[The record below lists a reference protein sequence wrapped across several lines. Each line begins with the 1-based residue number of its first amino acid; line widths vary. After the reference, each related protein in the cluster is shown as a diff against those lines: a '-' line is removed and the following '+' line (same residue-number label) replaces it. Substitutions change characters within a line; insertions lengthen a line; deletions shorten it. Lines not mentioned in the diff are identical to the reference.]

1 MFKMI
6 YTYLEPFGRALFF
19 RKMGLWRHKS
29 NHLTVFN
36 ELCPK
41 DWTLSSNLWSVS
53 MAFSESGSS
62 SFLVSQLEGG
72 LNMLSLASRR
82 LKIQHPH
89 GHHGW
94 SLLSQYVHLGHS
106 SKSPGA
112 ISTCAGFWSTKKR
125 LIYIGEIIERGHRN
139 LMKLNLPTILSNII
153 QQWLGCKQMWA
164 RWGLVWSQ
172 YFWIFAIQKLIMYHL
187 AVLCSG
193 PSTGNFH
200 ERIRRDGGSQTS
212 EKNMGDVQN
221 HQNVSTREVKTNP
234 KGNIMYNHC
243 VSGTFMVL
251 QSSCHKMWEKHLKL
265 PIFILTQLRGALGC
279 PLGH

>member
-125 LIYIGEIIERGHRN
+125 LIFLGGTHRARTQEFDEIESAN
-139 LMKLNLPTILSNII
+139 NII
-153 QQWLGCKQMWA
+153 QHYPTMIGMQTDVSPLRPGMISVF
-164 RWGLVWSQ
+164 LD
-172 YFWIFAIQKLIMYHL
+172 
-187 AVLCSG
+187 
-193 PSTGNFH
+193 
-200 ERIRRDGGSQTS
+200 IR
-212 EKNMGDVQN
+212 
-221 HQNVSTREVKTNP
+221 NP
-234 KGNIMYNHC
+234 KINN
-243 VSGTFMVL
+243 VPSRSFML
-251 QSSCHKMWEKHLKL
+251 RPIDRKL
-265 PIFILTQLRGALGC
+265 SRTD
-279 PLGH
+279 